1 MCPITSA
8 SHTSVMLK
16 EKKEKQ
22 KKHCRL
28 NLKTHRRHFPYDSCR
43 RCLRIA
49 VVYSA
54 TCSVSV
60 FTSVSCIC
68 RASPVGRWS
77 SSSLAHVFFVRKF
90 PATESDTLFFVK
102 SRKYVPGGLAD
113 EGRSLGGGVHLPGP
127 TYSICYGRTSHG
139 SHPRNHARCFRHP
152 GLLFASVTVTP
163 QCEGNLDDAGRRVVV
178 PSGRTPN
185 VAGKTRKA
193 PFKHS
198 TSTVYHCFNDRV

>member
-113 EGRSLGGGVHLPGP
+113 EGRSLGGGFTYQGQRILSATAEPHTVP
-127 TYSICYGRTSHG
+127 TRGTTRDV
-139 SHPRNHARCFRHP
+139 
-152 GLLFASVTVTP
+152 FAIPAYCSP
-163 QCEGNLDDAGRRVVV
+163 
-178 PSGRTPN
+178 P
-185 VAGKTRKA
+185 
-193 PFKHS
+193 
-198 TSTVYHCFNDRV
+198 